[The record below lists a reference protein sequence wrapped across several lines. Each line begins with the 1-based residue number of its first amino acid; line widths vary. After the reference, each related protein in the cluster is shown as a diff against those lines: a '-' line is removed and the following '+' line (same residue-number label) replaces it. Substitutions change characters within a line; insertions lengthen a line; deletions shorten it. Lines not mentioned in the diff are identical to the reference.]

1 MPESFNGLIK
11 ILNLMPIRGSCYNY
25 IKQTQ
30 QSPLFLS
37 HTETWHGIRKI
48 SPRLHSLG
56 WLDWCP
62 PDQSNTIRLGASVV
76 HVSIL
81 RRSILWH
88 FSDCNIRTLQRNS
101 FPTQFRTW
109 INYQQEKIF
118 LCNWTSHELYNNNV
132 FLSQTL
138 IPFGITRRND
148 VWERW
153 VSVESLV

>member
-1 MPESFNGLIK
+1 MDSLKFLILCLLEGPV
-11 ILNLMPIRGSCYNY
+11 ITISSRLNNLLVLVSEAI
-25 IKQTQ
+25 
-30 QSPLFLS
+30 LFLS
-37 HTETWHGIRKI
+37 NTEICHSIRKI

-62 PDQSNTIRLGASVV
+62 PDQSNTIRLGASVL

-118 LCNWTSHELYNNNV
+118 LCNRTSHELYNNNV
-132 FLSQTL
+132 FSPKLWFRSVSL
-138 IPFGITRRND
+138 GGMMYGRG
-148 VWERW
+148 EW
-153 VSVESLV
+153 V